1 MAGILITDNCCPQA
15 GASSWM
21 GQVLKA
27 PSMWFKSPAV
37 ISNLRD
43 EKPSDQSYST
53 SIEELDVIP
62 GRCSL
67 KSTASDVS
75 NSNNNNNNLFDSMI
89 STPPK
94 LGTSWVVSPETM
106 KSSPLVKFKL
116 QHEQAYES
124 PRSSF
129 AVDSARVGKL
139 SLWEQQSFLNHF

>member
-1 MAGILITDNCCPQA
+1 MAGIIITDNCCPQP

-37 ISNLRD
+37 LSNLRD

-53 SIEELDVIP
+53 FIEELDVIP
-62 GRCSL
+62 GRCSV
-67 KSTASDVS
+67 KSTASDV
-75 NSNNNNNNLFDSMI
+75 NNNNNNNLFDSMI

-94 LGTSWVVSPETM
+94 VVTSWVVSQETI
-106 KSSPLVKFKL
+106 KPSPLVKFKL
-116 QHEQAYES
+116 QHEQTYES

-129 AVDSARVGKL
+129 AVDDTRVGN
-139 SLWEQQSFLNHF
+139 SPFENSNHF

>member
-1 MAGILITDNCCPQA
+1 MAGIIITDNCCPQA

-75 NSNNNNNNLFDSMI
+75 NNNNNNNLFDSMI
-89 STPPK
+89 YTPPK

-116 QHEQAYES
+116 QHEQTYES

-129 AVDSARVGKL
+129 AADDARVGN
-139 SLWEQQSFLNHF
+139 SPFENSNHF

>member
-1 MAGILITDNCCPQA
+1 
-15 GASSWM
+15 M

-37 ISNLRD
+37 LSNLRD

-53 SIEELDVIP
+53 SIEEVDVIS

-67 KSTASDVS
+67 KSTASDV
-75 NSNNNNNNLFDSMI
+75 NNNNNLFDSMI

-94 LGTSWVVSPETM
+94 VVTSWVVSQETI

-116 QHEQAYES
+116 QHEQTYES

-129 AVDSARVGKL
+129 AVDDARVGN
-139 SLWEQQSFLNHF
+139 SPFENSNHF